1 MKRSIRILLFLF
13 SGLAVLAGAERESE
27 LDAAWS
33 HFGNWVHT
41 APAYTERPSRPLLEI
56 YIDRL
61 MAEGFQREA
70 AERRANLILKELPPR
85 DRQHAL
91 LYWDAMFKFGGGPD
105 RPLGILA
112 QATRAA
118 SPGSALDVSM
128 GNGRNSVYLASL
140 GWKVTGYD
148 VSPEALKLA
157 KERAARSNTTIDVVQ
172 ASHREF
178 DFGVGRWDL
187 IVLSYIVV
195 DSGDLESIFGDTLW
209 RSLRPAGRIVCEGN
223 FCEPLVARLFLL
235 KPNGFRLEQ
244 YSDAEDVRDAW
255 VANDASGRVIRAII
269 RKQAAIFAPLD
280 SHAHP

>member
-1 MKRSIRILLFLF
+1 MKRSTILLLVLLF
-13 SGLAVLAGAERESE
+13 SGLALLAGAAEESE
-27 LDAAWS
+27 LDSAWA
-33 HFGNWVHT
+33 HFENWVRT
-41 APAYTERPSRPLLEI
+41 APAYTERPAKPLPES
-56 YIDRL
+56 YTAAL
-61 MAEGFQREA
+61 MAEGLPREA
-70 AERRANLILKELPPR
+70 AERRANLILRELPPR

-148 VSPEALKLA
+148 VSPEALKLV

-178 DFGVGRWDL
+178 DFGVERWDL

-195 DSGDLESIFGDTLW
+195 DSGDLETVFGEKLW
-209 RSLRPAGRIVCEGN
+209 KSLRPSGRVVCEGN
-223 FCEPLVARLFLL
+223 FCQPLVEKLFLL
-235 KPNGFRLEQ
+235 RPKGFRLEQ

-255 VANDASGRVIRAII
+255 VANDVSGRVIRAII
-269 RKQAAIFAPLD
+269 RK
-280 SHAHP
+280 